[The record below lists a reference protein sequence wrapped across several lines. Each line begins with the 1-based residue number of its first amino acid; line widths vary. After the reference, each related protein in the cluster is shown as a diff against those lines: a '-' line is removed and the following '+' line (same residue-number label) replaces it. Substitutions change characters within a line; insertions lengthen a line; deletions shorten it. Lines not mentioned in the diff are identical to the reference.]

1 MSDRPIDGGA
11 TEPEDLR
18 SGPGAPPARGPASG
32 DAVSDHEMSDEPAPD
47 APGDGGPLTVE
58 DLVESLEQVAVER
71 DGYLDALRRLQA
83 EFENYRKAVAK
94 RESEAKER
102 ANEGLVSALLPV
114 LDACD
119 SAVANGATDVALV
132 QNALVDLLAKQGLSR
147 LVPDGEGFDPEQHEA
162 VMHEPAD
169 EGNDEP
175 TGPVVS
181 QVLRVGYQWKGRTIR
196 AAMVKVKG

>member
-1 MSDRPIDGGA
+1 MSDQPVDGAA
-11 TEPEDLR
+11 TDPDDLR
-18 SGPGAPPARGPASG
+18 DVPDAPPAAGSSFDAAASGETLTEPDVSG
-32 DAVSDHEMSDEPAPD
+32 DA
-47 APGDGGPLTVE
+47 GPLTVE
-58 DLVESLEQVAVER
+58 DLVESLEQVTVER

-94 RESEAKER
+94 REFDAKER

-119 SAVANGATDVALV
+119 SAVANGAADVALV

-169 EGNDEP
+169 EGSDEP

>member
-1 MSDRPIDGGA
+1 MSDRPTDGDVAG
-11 TEPEDLR
+11 
-18 SGPGAPPARGPASG
+18 
-32 DAVSDHEMSDEPAPD
+32 SDELGHPPGSAADEVVEPNEAP
-47 APGDGGPLTVE
+47 PLTVE
-58 DLVESLEQVAVER
+58 DLVDSLEQVTVER
-71 DGYLDALRRLQA
+71 DGYLDTLRRLQA

-94 RESEAKER
+94 REFDAKER
-102 ANEGLVSALLPV
+102 ANEVLVSELLPV

-119 SAVANGATDVALV
+119 SAVTNGAADVALV
-132 QNALVDLLAKQGLSR
+132 QNALVDLLTKQGLSR

-169 EGNDEP
+169 EGADEP
-175 TGPVVS
+175 VGPVVS